1 MPMSRTVT
9 QKTIHYVRAV
19 FGAANAPELAA
30 SLRTAFTKFPNVKD
44 TEIVHPA
51 LGTVAVRE
59 RNTHNAQYVEL
70 AIGVGVANEAMGTL
84 GLGVVSPQDS
94 NQPQA
99 PAAGRAF
106 KLADAFCLIDDNDVL
121 VCTDGQMR
129 VAAVDWY
136 LRSLIA
142 AASPAS
148 SAKGPP
154 VAASF
159 QLVPRINS
167 AQQDILAA
175 QGVKEMRVQST
186 AYAATQV
193 LSHSA
198 ASGDTWLHRA
208 WGAMVENLRDA
219 MTYAVPE
226 GAERDAMVN
235 HFADVNISTVFKVK
249 GGSRGEPV
257 VVKSLAEIAAAAEQD
272 APEGTDITL
281 VTEKDTIVHAGTLIL
296 RGRASVKRLH
306 RQNDLDHLDAWQK
319 LEGYRNELIQGGL
332 WKT

>member
-1 MPMSRTVT
+1 MPMSRTVS
-9 QKTIHYVRAV
+9 QKAIHYVRAV
-19 FGAANAPELAA
+19 FGVDNAPALAA
-30 SLRTAFTKFPNVKD
+30 SLRAAFARLRNVGD

-51 LGTVAVRE
+51 LGTIAVRE
-59 RNTHNAQYVEL
+59 RSTRNPQFVEL
-70 AIGVGVANEAMGTL
+70 AIGVGVADEAMGTL

-129 VAAVDWY
+129 VASVDWY

-142 AASPAS
+142 LANPGGSTDVL
-148 SAKGPP
+148 SA
-154 VAASF
+154 AASF
-159 QLVPRINS
+159 QLVPRIDR
-167 AQQDILAA
+167 AKQDVLAA
-175 QGVKEMRVQST
+175 QGVKEMHVQST
-186 AYAATQV
+186 AYATTRALTHSDAT
-193 LSHSA
+193 
-198 ASGDTWLHRA
+198 GTTWLHRA
-208 WGAMVENLRDA
+208 WGGMVENLRDA
-219 MTYAVPE
+219 LTDAVPE
-226 GAERDAMVN
+226 GAERDAMVE

-257 VVKSLAEIAAAAEQD
+257 VVKSLAEVAVAAEQD
-272 APEGTDITL
+272 APDGTDITL

-296 RGRASVKRLH
+296 KGRASIKRLQA
-306 RQNDLDHLDAWQK
+306 QNDLDHLDAWQK
-319 LEGYRNELIQGGL
+319 LEGYRNELVQGGL